1 MLTLLPFGTLE
12 HPDIQ
17 HSLTLK
23 RLFLLGN
30 YRAFFDYYNSRDQVC
45 RQLLNLY
52 ADKVRMKCLVMF
64 CKTGGEKIT
73 LGQLA
78 QTVGEDEDVLEAL
91 AVSEGAVMREGCLM
105 LKESYDILSKSE
117 FLVVKKVT
125 NLLC

>member
-1 MLTLLPFGTLE
+1 VRHCQANLWELYREGHYSTIEIRDRFISYHFLILILEEKYKELEYMLTLLPSGTLE

-73 LGQLA
+73 IAQLA
-78 QTVGEDEDVLEAL
+78 
-91 AVSEGAVMREGCLM
+91 
-105 LKESYDILSKSE
+105 
-117 FLVVKKVT
+117 
-125 NLLC
+125 